1 MARPKKN
8 TVDYFPHD
16 CYWNKELE
24 IFVNKYGNDGYAFY
38 YRLFEQL
45 GVSPNHKYECGEPV
59 DKQYLASKTGVT
71 EEKMNQYIGDL
82 VSVGV
87 IDESYWKEGI
97 VWAQS
102 FVDSVAVVY
111 NKRISELPTKEG
123 SLTEN
128 YTSAGFPERK
138 QGFSIENGGFLRGNT
153 QRREKKSK
161 DSIQKESSDT
171 HTTFDLNALATKYST
186 VDVETSYEK
195 FTLNQLRNNKK
206 SVNEAADFEMWL
218 LNDKQNGW
226 NVRPPIKKETV
237 TLHCPQCGDT
247 KEVMI
252 KGAWKTICSKC
263 DVQMVHKNDLPHV

>member
-1 MARPKKN
+1 M
-8 TVDYFPHD
+8 
-16 CYWNKELE
+16 
-24 IFVNKYGNDGYAFY
+24 
-38 YRLFEQL
+38 
-45 GVSPNHKYECGEPV
+45 GVSPDHKYNCSKPI
-59 DKQYLASKTGVT
+59 DNQYLASKTGVT

-138 QGFSIENGGFLRGNT
+138 QGFSIENVGFLRGNT
-153 QRREKKSK
+153 QRKEKKSK

-206 SVNEAADFEMWL
+206 SVNEATDFEMWL